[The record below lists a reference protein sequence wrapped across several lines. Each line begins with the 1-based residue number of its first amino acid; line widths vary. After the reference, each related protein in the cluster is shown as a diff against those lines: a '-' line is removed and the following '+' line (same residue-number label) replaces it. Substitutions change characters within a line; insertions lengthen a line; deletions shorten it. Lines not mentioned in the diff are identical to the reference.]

1 MIIAEFICTS
11 DIFLACLFPLAILYL
26 GFRLSLPLTWEE
38 LRELLSLRSKTAT
51 DGHFSLNRAYQSFAR
66 YSQLSADELSR
77 MQASYSTLGRK
88 HKRLGYN
95 IGYPTKLDRLKEV
108 THLNSEITKRI
119 SELARSEFELDRGAV
134 VRLGSGDLGRV
145 RESLKH
151 FVRDWSEQGA
161 EERGEIFNPILDVL
175 REIEPDGRTN
185 KKVIV
190 PGSGLGRLAWE
201 ISELGVSMMSAF
213 HLSPHQQ
220 SGQFPSR
227 IQHDGM

>member
-1 MIIAEFICTS
+1 
-11 DIFLACLFPLAILYL
+11 
-26 GFRLSLPLTWEE
+26 
-38 LRELLSLRSKTAT
+38 
-51 DGHFSLNRAYQSFAR
+51 
-66 YSQLSADELSR
+66 

-175 REIEPDGRTN
+175 REIEPDDRAN

-201 ISELGVSMMSAF
+201 ISELGVS
-213 HLSPHQQ
+213 
-220 SGQFPSR
+220 
-227 IQHDGM
+227 